1 LFGIRVWT
9 FSFSSLSPAAF
20 GPASLICW
28 FKFLIRLLPF
38 ARPISRV
45 KSVPSLGIAFRRFA
59 AARALLAVTFFLAR
73 AAVSFSPFLILAL
86 KTSGFCV
93 RVSREVVLY
102 EALIFPL

>member
-1 LFGIRVWT
+1 MILSACCIR
-9 FSFSSLSPAAF
+9 
-20 GPASLICW
+20 C
-28 FKFLIRLLPF
+28 
-38 ARPISRV
+38 
-45 KSVPSLGIAFRRFA
+45 KSVFDRPAVFAAAGFA
-59 AARALLAVTFFLAR
+59 AARALLAVTLFFLAR

>member
-1 LFGIRVWT
+1 LAVGCILCLGLLGIRVWT

-59 AARALLAVTFFLAR
+59 AAGF
-73 AAVSFSPFLILAL
+73 AAP
-86 KTSGFCV
+86 G
-93 RVSREVVLY
+93 SR
-102 EALIFPL
+102 LIFPLMAPAGLPPVFAFTV